1 MISSAI
7 IPQPLARL
15 PWRLLFLV
23 IAIALFG
30 LINLYSAA
38 GGSIQPWA
46 FRQGAATGVFLTLAI
61 ILSKVREETIK
72 PLVVP
77 VYGAIVIALVLT
89 DMLGFVGK
97 GAQRWLDLG
106 IIRLQPSEF
115 MKPAIALML
124 ARFYELLPAGDIRS
138 LRAIWPAAALIGVPA
153 LLIILQPDLGTG
165 LMVVFAGATVMF
177 LAGVQLRWF
186 LVPGALVVAS
196 LIPIYQFLLHG
207 YQKKRVDTFLDPES
221 DPMGAGYHITQSKIA
236 IGSGGM
242 FGKGY
247 LQGSQSHL
255 QYLPEG
261 HTDFAFATLTEEWGM
276 LGGTAVIIGY
286 LFVLRWA
293 MKVAANAP
301 TRFGQLSCAG
311 LAAVLFSYFAINL
324 LMVMGLAP
332 VVGIPLPMISYGGS
346 AVMTVMICLGLLM
359 SFERQQRSR
368 SSSYLS

>member
-23 IAIALFG
+23 LGIGLFG

-38 GGSIQPWA
+38 GGSVHPWA
-46 FRQGAATGVFLTLAI
+46 LRQGAALLLFLTVAI
-61 ILSKVREETIK
+61 ALSNVREATIK
-72 PLVVP
+72 QLVVP
-77 VYGAIVIALVLT
+77 IYGAIVIMLVLT

-115 MKPAIALML
+115 MKPTIALML
-124 ARFYELLPAGDIRS
+124 ARFYELLPAGEVRS
-138 LRAIWPAAALIGVPA
+138 FRAIWPAAALIGVPA
-153 LLIILQPDLGTG
+153 GLVILQPDLGTG
-165 LMVVFAGATVMF
+165 LMVVFAGITVMF
-177 LAGVQLRWF
+177 LAGLPLRWF
-186 LVPGALVVAS
+186 LVPGSIIAAS
-196 LIPIYQFLLHG
+196 IPVIYQFLLHA
-207 YQKKRVDTFLDPES
+207 YQKKRIDTFLNPES
-221 DPMGAGYHITQSKIA
+221 DPMGSGYHITQSKIA

-261 HTDFAFATLTEEWGM
+261 HTDFAFATLAEEWGM
-276 LGGTAVIIGY
+276 IGGTIIILAY
-286 LFVLRWA
+286 LFVIRWA

-301 TRFGQLSCAG
+301 TRFAQLSCAG

-332 VVGIPLPMISYGGS
+332 VVGIPLPLISYGGS

-359 SFERQQRSR
+359 SFERQQRTR
-368 SSSYLS
+368 STFS

>member
-15 PWRLLFLV
+15 PWRLIFLV
-23 IAIALFG
+23 SGIGLFG
-30 LINLYSAA
+30 LMNLYSAA

-46 FRQGAATGVFLTLAI
+46 MRQGAAFLMFLGLAI
-61 ILSKVREETIK
+61 VLSKVRETTIK
-72 PLVVP
+72 SVIFP
-77 VYGAIVIALVLT
+77 VYVAIVLMLIAV

-115 MKPAIALML
+115 MKPAIALVL
-124 ARFYELLPAGDIRS
+124 ARFYELLPAGDIKRW
-138 LRAIWPAAALIGVPA
+138 RAIWPAAMLIGVPA
-153 LLIILQPDLGTG
+153 VLVIVQPDLGTG
-165 LMVVFAGATVMF
+165 LMVTFAGVTVMF
-177 LAGVQLRWF
+177 LAGVPLRWF
-186 LVPGALVVAS
+186 LVPAGAIAAA
-196 LIPIYQFLLHG
+196 IPIIYQFLHG
-207 YQKKRVDTFLDPES
+207 YQKKRIDTFLDPES
-221 DPMGAGYHITQSKIA
+221 DPLGSGYHITQSKIA
-236 IGSGGM
+236 IGSGG
-242 FGKGY
+242 FSGKGY

-261 HTDFAFATLTEEWGM
+261 HTDFAFATLAEEWGM
-276 LGGTAVIIGY
+276 LGGTLVILAY
-286 LFVLRWA
+286 LMVLRWG

-311 LAAVLFSYFAINL
+311 LSAVLFSYFAINL

-332 VVGIPLPMISYGGS
+332 VVGIPLPLISYGGS

-359 SFERQQRSR
+359 SFERQQRTR
-368 SSSYLS
+368 NRLV